1 MPTRSIA
8 AGILL
13 LVVLYGLWK
22 ATPLFTGPVL
32 SLSSPLSGQSFPDGV
47 VRIEGIARHTEKLT
61 LNGAP
66 ILIDNRGNFSTSLA
80 LPSGGAILSLTVTD
94 RFGRTHTEQRS
105 VYVPTH

>member
-1 MPTRSIA
+1 MPVRSIA
-8 AGILL
+8 A
-13 LVVLYGLWK
+13 VVLLILAFYGLWK

-32 SLSSPLSGQSFPDGV
+32 TLTSPMEGQSFPDGSV
-47 VRIEGIARHTEKLT
+47 SIQGVARHTEKLT

-66 ILIDNRGNFSTSLA
+66 LLIDNKGAFSTSLA

-105 VYVPTH
+105 VFVPSH